1 MSLTQ
6 GFSKEA
12 TQNESGLYLEA
23 ADFAT
28 LFERFIQEKRSLE
41 NRSEHTLKSYK
52 LLFWR
57 YKKYSDALCLPTSCL
72 LGQFVIKMRQD
83 GLSGTICNISI
94 PSFNSFLSWI
104 KENDPIQ
111 NPLRIKRLKEE
122 SDC

>member
-6 GFSKEA
+6 GFSNKA

-57 YKKYSDALCLPTSCL
+57 YKKYSDALCLPTPYL
-72 LGQFVIKMRQD
+72 LGQIRDQD
-83 GLSGTICNISI
+83 AARRPLGKYLQH
-94 PSFNSFLSWI
+94 LH
-104 KENDPIQ
+104 PI
-111 NPLRIKRLKEE
+111 L
-122 SDC
+122 